1 MARTQDLA
9 TIVAT
14 LPIGEKAV
22 KPRVILADDHV
33 MVAQGLGRLIA
44 EAADLVAV
52 VNDGRQL
59 VESARAHRPD
69 IIVSDMMMPVIN
81 GLDAMRQLKADG
93 SLARFIFLTIHGD
106 ARLAAQALRA
116 GAAGYLLKQSAGE
129 ELLEALSTVMD
140 GRTYLTPLI
149 TKDVL
154 WTMSNAVDDSAPT
167 LTPRQLEIL
176 RLIAQGKR
184 MKEIAAELDLSVRT
198 IEDHKA
204 HLLRTLGVES
214 TADLVKFAVRQGLV
228 QA

>member
-1 MARTQDLA
+1 M
-9 TIVAT
+9 
-14 LPIGEKAV
+14 

-44 EAADLVAV
+44 EAAELVAV

-93 SLARFIFLTIHGD
+93 LLARFIFLTIHGD

>member
-1 MARTQDLA
+1 M
-9 TIVAT
+9 
-14 LPIGEKAV
+14 

-44 EAADLVAV
+44 EAAELVAV

-59 VESARAHRPD
+59 VEAARTHHPD
-69 IIVSDMMMPVIN
+69 IIVSDMMMPVMN

-93 SLARFIFLTIHGD
+93 SHARFIFLTIHGD

-154 WTMSNAVDDSAPT
+154 WTMSNAVEDSAPT

-176 RLIAQGKR
+176 R
-184 MKEIAAELDLSVRT
+184 
-198 IEDHKA
+198 
-204 HLLRTLGVES
+204 
-214 TADLVKFAVRQGLV
+214 
-228 QA
+228 